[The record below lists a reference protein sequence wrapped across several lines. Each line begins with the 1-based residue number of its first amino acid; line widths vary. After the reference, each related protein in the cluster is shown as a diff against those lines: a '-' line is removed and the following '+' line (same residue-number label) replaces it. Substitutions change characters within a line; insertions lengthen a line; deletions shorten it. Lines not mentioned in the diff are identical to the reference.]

1 MKSKLK
7 KRVNAVVEV
16 ISTNEFKILPGNL
29 AYAFFL
35 AVIPI
40 VSIIFYILMSFN
52 LPMELLSDFITD
64 VFPKNVAN
72 VIEPVFTNQIP
83 ANQFLTLCLSI
94 IVITNGCNSII
105 IASNTI
111 FGFENATFIKRM
123 VKSLFLALVIIVLI
137 AFMMIVP
144 LFGKSIIN
152 FIGLFTTF
160 IERHRGFIDTIY
172 TILQIPVSLFVMFF
186 IIKLVYVV
194 APDDKVKG
202 KYVNRGALF
211 TTVSW
216 LVVTVLYSYYI
227 NNIARYNLV
236 YGNLANIVILLF
248 WFYILAYIFVIGLY
262 LNRIKA
268 EAGIEKTNKI
278 KLDEIRKRILEDQM
292 KESEIKEEE

>member
-111 FGFENATFIKRM
+111 FQFENASWIKRM
-123 VKSLFLALVIIVLI
+123 VKALFLSVILILLI
-137 AFMMIVP
+137 AFIMIIP

-152 FIGLFTTF
+152 LIGLFTTV
-160 IERHRGFIDTIY
+160 IEKHRVLVNTLY
-172 TILQIPVSLFVMFF
+172 TILQIPVSLVVMFF
-186 IIKLVYVV
+186 IIKLIYVV
-194 APDDKVKG
+194 APDEKVKG
-202 KYVNRGALF
+202 KYVNRGAFF

-216 LVVTVLYSYYI
+216 LIVTVIFSYYI

-248 WFYILAYIFVIGLY
+248 WFYILAYIFVAGLY
-262 LNRIKA
+262 LNRKKT
-268 EAGIEKTNKI
+268 EAGIDKTNRI
-278 KLDEIRKRILEDQM
+278 KLDEIRKRIEED
-292 KESEIKEEE
+292 KLKEEEE